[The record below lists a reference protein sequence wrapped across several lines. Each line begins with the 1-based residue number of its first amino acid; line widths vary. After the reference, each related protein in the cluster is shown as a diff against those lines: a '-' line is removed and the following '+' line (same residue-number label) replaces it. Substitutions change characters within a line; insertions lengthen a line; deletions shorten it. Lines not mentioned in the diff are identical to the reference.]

1 MVARSAII
9 SRTVVCFILTVAF
22 WAISTCLPIGESIA
36 AAPDGVRRLPVQ
48 KFDASTLSS
57 LAEGRDMAAREKI
70 RQQALHQRGLEE
82 RRLLGP
88 HPASRKSR
96 ARLAARGLGPMR
108 LAPSGDFPA
117 VNADYTDT
125 VKVLLVRI
133 GFETD
138 RSGDLTSVTTDGDF
152 QLVPDPDVRIEP
164 APHDMDFY
172 RSHILGLNEY
182 YYNQSGGRLFV
193 RGKVLPEDPT
203 ESYKLSDVADF
214 GPGESGG
221 WTLEM
226 LENLVVRMITVADS
240 ATTADGSVSLA
251 DFDDDDSDSYVVFIH
266 AGADWQSDVNRD
278 SPNDIPSFF
287 VQMGNAVALNSL
299 DGDSGAF
306 GSMSEC
312 SIIPETTSQDGYLG
326 SIAGVLYHEFG
337 HALGLPDIYDTET
350 GLSAVG
356 VWDLMD
362 SGPNVVGIVGLPLVP
377 DPDPE
382 NPDDYEAFLVSGLLP
397 PSIGA
402 WCKWYLGWL
411 DAEPVSGAETHFRLP
426 AVQIPREEYPLY
438 AGSSIGGTP
447 YAFDEADPQLV
458 SGGVSPRD
466 FFLIENRWVP
476 LGPEDFP
483 DVTGVGMLRD
493 EDTGVILYLAGDDN
507 RNTGVYDYFLPGGGL
522 LVWHVDAAA
531 ISAGWQSNNI
541 NSSGTGLRLLEADGI
556 TDVGFYDP
564 FAQGIFGSENDPF
577 HSGITTYLGQEGTP
591 STRAWDRSWT
601 GLELDEISAAL
612 PAMEFDAVVSP
623 LVAPPVRELSPV
635 STGSGIAARRLDV
648 ASVTPFPFGGAK
660 ASDLGTVVFADVPQ
674 AGSPCYLFAFN
685 PGGSPIVAAP
695 SGWPTGALAR
705 FDSPLA
711 GPPAVVSGS
720 AGERLLIGTTDGVLR
735 TFSPAAPA
743 APLPV
748 WETAVGDTLAYAP
761 VVGNRADDSIC
772 YLACA
777 EPGRI
782 VILDFDGVELSDHT
796 FSGIDRF
803 SAPPLAVPR
812 TDGRVLGYVVFLDDS
827 WVLVDLE
834 AAIQS
839 GGIAALRNTIS
850 IDPLDD
856 GGPDYR
862 GAVLP
867 LDEAER
873 LVVVGAGGDNQSW
886 IVDEVGQ
893 PEGTWSESL
902 AAAPAGEIAVADI
915 DADGRS
921 DAMIVTHGS
930 LQAFSASGI
939 ALTGWPMILA
949 ERFPLPPS
957 TVLSGAVVI
966 YDASGDGINEVFAVT
981 DSGHLFGFDAR
992 GEFLDRIPFLW
1003 GSEGSAG
1010 ICVSA
1015 FGMTDS
1021 RVIWLAGA
1029 GDWNQ
1034 VMPGL
1039 PGDNGR
1045 VVGYF
1050 PAVGVFP
1057 EPGTSEW
1064 LGPFGG
1070 PARAGAVGALSDLG
1084 PAAPAAADA
1093 DRFFAYP
1100 NPAVGDLV
1108 TFRFQADY
1116 DAQARLV
1123 IYNLEG
1129 EEVAVAGL
1137 SHTGGEIS
1145 EYRWP
1150 LGDLASGVYLCRLTL
1165 SGDEQSASRLLRLAV
1180 ER

>member
-1 MVARSAII
+1 VAARSAII
-9 SRTVVCFILTVAF
+9 FRTVACLILTVAF
-22 WAISTCLPIGESIA
+22 WAISTCLPVDESIA
-36 AAPDGVRRLPVQ
+36 AAPHGVRRLPVQ
-48 KFDASTLSS
+48 KFDASTLS
-57 LAEGRDMAAREKI
+57 ARADGRDMAAREKI
-70 RQQALHQRGLEE
+70 RQLASHQRGLEE

-88 HPASRKSR
+88 HHASRKSR
-96 ARLAARGLGPMR
+96 SRLAAQGLGPLR
-108 LAPSGDFPA
+108 LATAGEFPA
-117 VNADYTDT
+117 AKADYTDT
-125 VKVLLVRI
+125 VRVLLVRI

-152 QLVPDPDVRIEP
+152 QLAFDPDMRIEP
-164 APHDMDFY
+164 APHDLEFY
-172 RSHILGLNEY
+172 KSHILGLNEY

-193 RGKVLPEDPT
+193 QGKVLPESPNDC
-203 ESYKLSDVADF
+203 YKLSDLADF
-214 GPGESGG
+214 GPGESGD
-221 WTLEM
+221 WTLEK

-240 ATTADGSVSLA
+240 ATTAAGSISLS
-251 DFDDDDSDSYVVFIH
+251 DFDDDDPGSYVVFIH

-287 VQMGNAVALNSL
+287 VQLGEGVPLNSL
-299 DGDSGAF
+299 DGDTGAF
-306 GSMSEC
+306 GLMSEC

-337 HALGLPDIYDTET
+337 HALGLPDVYDTET

-362 SGPNVVGIVGLPLVP
+362 TGPNVAGIVGLPNVP
-377 DPDPE
+377 DPDPN
-382 NPDDYEAFLVSGLLP
+382 NPDDYDAFVVSGLLP
-397 PSIGA
+397 PSLSA

-411 DAEPVSGAETHFRLP
+411 DVDSVSGVEENFNLP
-426 AVQIPREEYPLY
+426 AVQIPREEYSFY
-438 AGSSIGGTP
+438 AGSSAGGTP
-447 YAFDEADPQLV
+447 YDFAVTDPQLLI
-458 SGGVSPRD
+458 GGVSPRD
-466 FFLIENRWVP
+466 FFLVENRWVP
-476 LGPEDFP
+476 YGPADFP
-483 DVTGVGMLRD
+483 DATGVGLLQD
-493 EDTGVILYLAGDDN
+493 DITGVILYLAGDND
-507 RNTGVYDYFLPGGGL
+507 RNTGMYDYFLPGGGL

-531 ISAGWQSNNI
+531 IAAGWEDNTI
-541 NSSGTGLRLLEADGI
+541 NSSATGLRLLEADGI

-577 HSGITTYLGQEGTP
+577 HSGITTFIGQEGTP
-591 STRAWDRSWT
+591 STRAGDRSWT
-601 GLELDEISAAL
+601 GLEITGISAAL
-612 PAMEFDAVVSP
+612 PTMEFDAVVSP
-623 LVAPPVRELSPV
+623 LITPPVRELPPV
-635 STGSGIAARRLDV
+635 PTESGIAARRLDV
-648 ASVTPFPFGGAK
+648 DSVTPFPFGGAK
-660 ASDLGTVVFADVPQ
+660 ASALGTVVFADVPQ
-674 AGSPCYLFAFN
+674 PGSPCYLFAFN
-685 PGGSPIVAAP
+685 SGGSPIVAAP
-695 SGWPTGALAR
+695 AGWPAGALAR

-748 WETAVGDTLAYAP
+748 WETDVGDTLAYAP
-761 VVGNRADDSIC
+761 VVGNRADDSFC
-772 YLACA
+772 YLVCA

-782 VILDFDGVELSDHT
+782 VILDFDGVVLTDHT

-812 TDGRVLGYVVFLDDS
+812 ADGRVHGYVVFLDDS
-827 WVLVDLE
+827 WALVDLE
-834 AAIQS
+834 AAIGS
-839 GGIAALRNTIS
+839 GGIAALRNTIG
-850 IDPLDD
+850 IDPLAD

-867 LDEAER
+867 LDEAAR
-873 LVVVGAGGDNQSW
+873 LVVFGAGGDNQSW
-886 IVDEVGQ
+886 LVDEVGH
-893 PEGTWSESL
+893 PEGIWTESL
-902 AAAPAGEIAVADI
+902 AAAPVGEIAVADI

-930 LQAFSASGI
+930 LQAFSAFGI
-939 ALTGWPMILA
+939 ALTGWPMTLA
-949 ERFPLPPS
+949 DRFPLPPS
-957 TVLSGAVVI
+957 TALSGAVTI

-992 GEFLDRIPFLW
+992 GEFLDRMPFLW

-1029 GDWNQ
+1029 GDWNP

-1045 VVGYF
+1045 LVGYF
-1050 PAVGVFP
+1050 PALGVFP
-1057 EPGTSEW
+1057 ALGTSEW

-1070 PARAGAVGALSDLG
+1070 PARTGVVGALRDLG

-1145 EYRWP
+1145 EYRWL